1 MSDLLW
7 VDKYKPRCISDIFGN
22 KNNIKKIQDWLKV
35 FDNKVKP
42 RNDFKNCILIS
53 GPPGIGKTSVAHI
66 ILKDSGYNSIEFN
79 ASELRASKII
89 TDKLNTILSGKS
101 IKMMFD
107 KDIRT
112 GIIMD
117 EVDGIESKRECSA
130 SDLSEYINYNS
141 IKKLAKLKKINKGLK
156 KADKINP
163 EDIYV
168 NNNPIICICNFL
180 NKSVLPLLK
189 DVVHIKF
196 TEPSDFDVLNLLQK
210 INTNEHINLSD
221 IVLNF
226 LVPYC
231 QNDLRRAINLME
243 YIGGHVVQNNKELT
257 NSDIIKF
264 IDKLGNKDMDIGL
277 YEAINT
283 VFFSHDASHEVL
295 LKCYHTDQN
304 FVPFIIHEN
313 FINFL
318 DSNTNNSYETN
329 LDNCI
334 KYYDYLTIS
343 QIFKGKM
350 FGNWHISE
358 YIGYFT
364 SVLPNYIIKN
374 ANLKSSPA
382 STKLDKSAL
391 ISKYNYRYYNLK
403 SINFLSKKLNL
414 DMVNFQIFAAL
425 VVNTVFLAPKHL
437 PVFLN
442 YLNSFKVTFKEF
454 EKIMK
459 LSPCFDK
466 HIKTWTKKYQKP
478 LVSNFEDN

>member
-7 VDKYKPRCISDIFGN
+7 VDKYKPQCISDIFGN

-243 YIGGHVVQNNKELT
+243 YIGGHVVQNNNQNHL
-257 NSDIIKF
+257 
-264 IDKLGNKDMDIGL
+264 
-277 YEAINT
+277 
-283 VFFSHDASHEVL
+283 
-295 LKCYHTDQN
+295 HT
-304 FVPFIIHEN
+304 
-313 FINFL
+313 
-318 DSNTNNSYETN
+318 
-329 LDNCI
+329 
-334 KYYDYLTIS
+334 
-343 QIFKGKM
+343 
-350 FGNWHISE
+350 
-358 YIGYFT
+358 
-364 SVLPNYIIKN
+364 
-374 ANLKSSPA
+374 
-382 STKLDKSAL
+382 
-391 ISKYNYRYYNLK
+391 
-403 SINFLSKKLNL
+403 
-414 DMVNFQIFAAL
+414 
-425 VVNTVFLAPKHL
+425 
-437 PVFLN
+437 
-442 YLNSFKVTFKEF
+442 
-454 EKIMK
+454 
-459 LSPCFDK
+459 
-466 HIKTWTKKYQKP
+466 
-478 LVSNFEDN
+478 